1 LKKTLKGENSK
12 MKNSDKSDQKEKTTK
27 ITRRN
32 LLKTAAVATPA
43 VLLATLSDKAIAAPN
58 GTFPTML
65 SNLSVVSVSST
76 NMRISGR
83 LTTITGSGIAALKVD
98 IFSVA
103 SGSFVRW
110 ATVYTNGTGNF
121 DITTL
126 KPAAD
131 RKIQIVI
138 DGNGTYSQ
146 PFPTFNR
153 P

>member
-1 LKKTLKGENSK
+1 
-12 MKNSDKSDQKEKTTK
+12 MKNKTKSNQEENNTNVS
-27 ITRRN
+27 RRN
-32 LLKTAAVATPA
+32 LLKSAAVAAPA
-43 VLLATLSDKAIAAPN
+43 LLLTSFAEKIDAAPN

-76 NMRISGR
+76 NMRVSGR
-83 LTTITGSGIAALKVD
+83 LTTISGSGIAAMKVD

-103 SGSFVRW
+103 NGSFARW
-110 ATVYTNGTGNF
+110 ANAFTDSSGNF
-121 DITTL
+121 TITTL
-126 KPAAD
+126 KPSTD
-131 RKIQIVI
+131 RKIQIVV

>member
-1 LKKTLKGENSK
+1 MENTE
-12 MKNSDKSDQKEKTTK
+12 KSNQKEENVQL
-27 ITRRN
+27 TRRN
-32 LLKTAAVATPA
+32 LLKSAAAVAP
-43 VLLATLSDKAIAAPN
+43 VLMLAPLAEKISAAPN
-58 GTFPTML
+58 GTFPTVL

-76 NMRISGR
+76 NMKVSGR
-83 LTTITGSGIAALKVD
+83 LTTISGGGIASMKVD

-103 SGSFVRW
+103 AGSFARW
-110 ATVYTNGTGNF
+110 ATVYTDSSGNF
-121 DITTL
+121 SITTI
-126 KPAAD
+126 KPSAD